1 MHFVTASKYLSI
13 QKKMATF
20 LYQDNIVTFRNIAGK
35 KKKVLLRES
44 SGITSLLVPVAKVK
58 GKDWVS
64 FLTYFSSGSFC
75 TLDRIPYTLY
85 LPTFSPQKL

>member
-35 KKKVLLRES
+35 K
-44 SGITSLLVPVAKVK
+44 GITQGVL
-58 GKDWVS
+58 WHH
-64 FLTYFSSGSFC
+64 LTSCASC
-75 TLDRIPYTLY
+75 
-85 LPTFSPQKL
+85 